1 MRPLVLIGRRSSW
14 IPGSY
19 APALTE
25 KHSSFVRLVKNKGF
39 KEESRTKVRLEAIGT
54 STPLASNKSQLPD
67 CTTLVAGRG
76 EAWEACP

>member
-1 MRPLVLIGRRSSW
+1 
-14 IPGSY
+14 
-19 APALTE
+19 LTE
-25 KHSSFVRLVKNKGF
+25 KHNSFVRLVKKKGF